1 MLMINLQSKIKS
13 RQKKGN
19 LGLHLQNEGRKAG
32 LKVLNI
38 DAGLTLEADPHQ
50 DTDHPKAIDTYPHSE
65 NLQGDGVI
73 LKKRR
78 EAHLIER
85 EAHHQERKEAHHQGT
100 EGGVHLQEK
109 GGVLPGKGGAH
120 LLGNAGAHL
129 QGDGIAL
136 LLVGGEVHLL
146 GKGEAFLQ
154 GQLVVLHLEGGQAHM
169 QENGLDHHLVHW
181 TDGLDEE
188 DHQVQVLCQVVPLDH
203 LQVQVAQPSL
213 KEIKRAPEGTLNK
226 AKTMNLQRLHLLSN

>member
-1 MLMINLQSKIKS
+1 MLKINLSSKIKS

-19 LGLHLQNEGRKAG
+19 LGLHPQNEERKAD

-38 DAGLTLEADPHQ
+38 DAGLALEADPHQ
-50 DTDHPKAIDTYPHSE
+50 DTDHPKAIDMDPRSE
-65 NLQGDGVI
+65 NLHGDGAF
-73 LKKRR
+73 LKKRKG
-78 EAHLIER
+78 AHLIER
-85 EAHHQERKEAHHQGT
+85 EAHHQERREARHQGT
-100 EGGVHLQEK
+100 EEGVHLQEK

-120 LLGNAGAHL
+120 PLGNAEAHL

-154 GQLVVLHLEGGQAHM
+154 DQLVVHLEDVQAHI

-188 DHQVQVLCQVVPLDH
+188 DHQVQVLYQAVHLDH

-213 KEIKRAPEGTLNK
+213 NEIKRAPEGTLNK
-226 AKTMNLQRLHLLSN
+226 AKIMNLQRLHLLSN

>member
-1 MLMINLQSKIKS
+1 MF
-13 RQKKGN
+13 
-19 LGLHLQNEGRKAG
+19 HL
-32 LKVLNI
+32 
-38 DAGLTLEADPHQ
+38 DPHQ

-188 DHQVQVLCQVVPLDH
+188 GTKYVYMVGVGNNLFKNNLYFLIILARQGFSFLFQLTFCNK
-203 LQVQVAQPSL
+203 SL
-213 KEIKRAPEGTLNK
+213 LFIISDCLTLN
-226 AKTMNLQRLHLLSN
+226 